1 MKNSPLTRFFRA
13 KREELRSKS
22 KNVLATHKG
31 LRGSHREHACRVFLE
46 DFLPKRYSVGRGIL
60 FDDFGHMSK
69 EADIV
74 IWDDQNFPRLNEGG
88 HTLFFVNS
96 VRCAIGVKT
105 KWSTARWAETLA
117 ESKSVR
123 DLVPHIHELDGVH
136 HRLQRLEHQVAAL
149 TAGGTLEGLL
159 LFQHHTGTAAIILD
173 GGSRLDGEILK
184 SVTPDPDD
192 ALPDLT
198 LFLEPG
204 ILIEKLYVEADD
216 RIIGFAG
223 IHRLGADAL
232 LGFMIKLQRCI
243 EDRSVGMNDSQHFY
257 ESVDLGLDD
266 VPAEGFR
273 FQLSRPPA
281 GVKAV
286 YNRQRIREGALHG
299 VEPFG
304 P

>member
-1 MKNSPLTRFFRA
+1 MKNSTLQHFFRA
-13 KREELRSKS
+13 KRGELRSKS
-22 KNVLATHKG
+22 KSVLATHKG

-60 FDDFGHMSK
+60 FDDFGHTSK
-69 EADIV
+69 ETDVV

-105 KWSTARWAETLA
+105 RWSTARWAETLA

-123 DLVPHIHELDGVH
+123 DLVPHIHELDGVR
-136 HRLQRLEHQVAAL
+136 HRLLRLEHQVAAL
-149 TAGGTLEGLL
+149 SAGGALEGVL
-159 LFQHHTGTAAIILD
+159 LFPHHTATAAIILD
-173 GGSRLDGEILK
+173 GGSRLDSETLK
-184 SVTPDPDD
+184 TVTPDPDD
-192 ALPDLT
+192 TLPDLT
-198 LFLEPG
+198 LLLEPG
-204 ILIEKLYVEADD
+204 ILVEKLYVEADD
-216 RIIGFAG
+216 RILGFAG
-223 IHRLGADAL
+223 IHRLGSDAL
-232 LGFMIKLQRCI
+232 MGFIIKLQRCI
-243 EDRSVGMNDSQHFY
+243 EDRSGGMEDSQHFY

-281 GVKAV
+281 GVQAV
-286 YNRQRIREGALHG
+286 YNRRRVREAALHG
-299 VEPFG
+299 IEPAG